1 MKYESWGKISVYN
14 DEIKKKKKAFEN
26 QKNLQK
32 KKPSQ
37 RPKSHTLLI
46 LPFSFHLHLHWR
58 ILRWSLIQTQ
68 FRHRSSSCLLE
79 LRLNI
84 INKLHSQIK
93 RYRMEL
99 CSRYTYYT
107 GCILYIFHLLD
118 TGMEMAINEDTML
131 VCPPPPPIFREIK
144 SQGSLSALLSIVCP
158 KKSIRVYTKLDGR
171 RGVTAYPR
179 AHFNPLILPY

>member
-14 DEIKKKKKAFEN
+14 NEIKKKKKAFEN

-131 VCPPPPPIFREIK
+131 VCPPPPFLRRLNPKGPSRPSFRLYALK
-144 SQGSLSALLSIVCP
+144 SRFEFTQNSMGGGGL
-158 KKSIRVYTKLDGR
+158 R
-171 RGVTAYPR
+171 
-179 AHFNPLILPY
+179 HILERTSTL